1 MIVTSVVNPDTYIER
16 IGFVLLGTVGVGL
29 GIASM
34 VFARIAIL
42 PLEGVV
48 LAVLGR
54 WGGSFGTL
62 RMGVD
67 IFLVVV
73 AATISLILYG
83 EVIGVREGTLIGA
96 LLGGQIAKRF
106 LIVWGRLFPKHRVVD

>member
-1 MIVTSVVNPDTYIER
+1 M
-16 IGFVLLGTVGVGL
+16 
-29 GIASM
+29 
-34 VFARIAIL
+34 
-42 PLEGVV
+42 
-48 LAVLGR
+48 
-54 WGGSFGTL
+54 
-62 RMGVD
+62 
-67 IFLVVV
+67 